1 MYKNINTTLNYFAL
15 GMLCQNYTV
24 AILIAENIY
33 LRTMVYN
40 HNMYKT
46 KENDRL
52 YQKSINPEIKIK
64 KQGYNLFDFLL
75 ETG

>member
-15 GMLCQNYTV
+15 AMLCQNYTV
-24 AILIAENIY
+24 AILIAEHLY
-33 LRTMVYN
+33 KRTMVYN

-64 KQGYNLFDFLL
+64 KIGYNLFDFLL
-75 ETG
+75 ESG